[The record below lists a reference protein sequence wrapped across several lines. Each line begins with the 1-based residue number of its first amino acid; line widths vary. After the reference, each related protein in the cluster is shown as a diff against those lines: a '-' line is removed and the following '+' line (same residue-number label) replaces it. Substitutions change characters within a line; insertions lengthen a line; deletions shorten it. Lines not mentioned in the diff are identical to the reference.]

1 MQSMVQKAVR
11 RRQSEPAVRCG
22 AELLIHSWTD
32 FLRRLPIIMVEDA
45 VVHPALPVIV
55 WLMLASS
62 RNYHP
67 PIFFISPCLSILH
80 EVALGTWK
88 DNEAIDDSLNGLTD
102 KEPSPTPQ
110 PYFSREFTW
119 LPHSMAATIC
129 RCLSYRADYGGMK
142 GDVQMMYRARSLWY
156 KRFSEGISH
165 SHYHNHH
172 LTGHQH
178 IRSIPPISGKHTPFT
193 YIDPEFLSTWKS
205 DPYLAIMVDKMDV
218 FGAPSELIGAVSL
231 HIEGRGLGRL
241 PILRS
246 LEDTVP
252 AGIDFHC
259 NSILDDRLSD
269 QQLHTKVE
277 TLLQSKNWDDI
288 MNEIRSAMWNFR
300 SGVNSRSEPSSVLLH
315 HGPLWEAWAAIEPTV
330 EMYAASFISKRLAT
344 AFQDLQYVKK
354 RAM

>member
-22 AELLIHSWTD
+22 AELLIQSWTD

-45 VVHPALPVIV
+45 AVHPALPVIV

-67 PIFFISPCLSILH
+67 PNTFISPCLSILH

-88 DNEAIDDSLNGLTD
+88 DNEAIDDSIDLTD
-102 KEPSPTPQ
+102 KEPSPTPTHQ
-110 PYFSREFTW
+110 PHFSREFTR

-142 GDVQMMYRARSLWY
+142 GDVQMMYRSCSIWY
-156 KRFSEGISH
+156 KRFSEGIFNSH
-165 SHYHNHH
+165 RH
-172 LTGHQH
+172 LTERQH
-178 IRSIPPISGKHTPFT
+178 IRGVPPISGKHTPFT
-193 YIDPEFLSTWKS
+193 YIDPEFLSMWKS
-205 DPYLAIMVDKMDV
+205 DPYLALMVDEMDG
-218 FGAPSELIGAVSL
+218 FGAPSELIDAVSL
-231 HIEGRGLGRL
+231 HIKGRGLGGL

-259 NSILDDRLSD
+259 SSILDDCLSGPC
-269 QQLHTKVE
+269 LRSKVE
-277 TLLQSKNWDDI
+277 TLLQTKNSDDI

-300 SGVNSRSEPSSVLLH
+300 SGVNFRCEPSSILH
-315 HGPLWEAWAAIEPTV
+315 GGPLWEAWAAIKPTV
-330 EMYAASFISKRLAT
+330 ETYAAFFISKRLAA
-344 AFQDLQYVKK
+344 AF
-354 RAM
+354 